1 VILEHF
7 GQKKS
12 ILVILSHFLAI
23 FEHFRDIFAKPPC
36 TTLII
41 NKLKQHT
48 SEVFA
53 QRNTADQ
60 ANLQLLQ
67 PSSTSTQPWY
77 LRQGECI
84 LCMEPL
90 LPGSTFGF
98 RCGHFCMCSCY
109 QQDPRSIQDGSAK
122 RNCQVPGCYA
132 QCEKICQNLIFEMM
146 IFNRKCVSENEQG
159 SDNFFTLCHGGG
171 LYPSRLFIYGYT
183 DPVNHPSDDED

>member
-1 VILEHF
+1 M
-7 GQKKS
+7 
-12 ILVILSHFLAI
+12 LA
-23 FEHFRDIFAKPPC
+23 KC

-41 NKLKQHT
+41 NKLKKHT
-48 SEVFA
+48 SEVFS

-84 LCMEPL
+84 LCMKPL

-98 RCGHFCMCSCY
+98 RCGHYCMCSCY

-132 QCEKICQNLIFEMM
+132 QCEKYVKTWFLKWWFSTENVCLKMSKVLTIFSQP
-146 IFNRKCVSENEQG
+146 IIHLWIHWPSESGWETVPKTRALALNGTGTG
-159 SDNFFTLCHGGG
+159 SALGNTG
-171 LYPSRLFIYGYT
+171 
-183 DPVNHPSDDED
+183 

>member
-1 VILEHF
+1 MTSKLSKFQTSHPVGRSFSSF
-7 GQKKS
+7 GT
-12 ILVILSHFLAI
+12 LDTFLARGNFFPQI
-23 FEHFRDIFAKPPC
+23 CRSGVTSSPYD
-36 TTLII
+36 
-41 NKLKQHT
+41 T

-98 RCGHFCMCSCY
+98 RCGHYCMCSCY

-122 RNCQVPGCYA
+122 RNCQVPGCHA
-132 QCEKICQNLIFEMM
+132 Q
-146 IFNRKCVSENEQG
+146 
-159 SDNFFTLCHGGG
+159 
-171 LYPSRLFIYGYT
+171 
-183 DPVNHPSDDED
+183 